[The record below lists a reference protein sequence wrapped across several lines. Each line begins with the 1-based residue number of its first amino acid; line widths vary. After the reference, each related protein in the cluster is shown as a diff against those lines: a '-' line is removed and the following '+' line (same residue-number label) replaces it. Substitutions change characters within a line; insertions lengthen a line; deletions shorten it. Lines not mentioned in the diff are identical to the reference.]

1 MPTIYTHINANK
13 RRPWILMGICAIFLF
28 GIGFFLDQA
37 YGHGSWGWTIVAL
50 IYAVI
55 SALIGYFKGDK
66 IALWTSGAVPVTKE
80 QNAYV
85 VRMAENLAITT
96 GLPAPKVYIIPD
108 EDINAFATGR
118 DPQHASIA
126 VTQGAID
133 KLANEELE
141 GVMAHEISHIG
152 NYDIRYMTLVIV
164 LVGTIIVLSDMFWR
178 VRFGRS
184 FGRSSGRSGGGAA
197 IMVLGLVLL
206 ILAPLFAELIKLAVS
221 RKREYLADA
230 SGALL
235 TRYPEGLARAL
246 EKIRDQGARIE
257 RATKS
262 TAHLYI
268 ANPMGSGFSKFFST
282 HPPIDDRISR
292 LRQMGNITQ

>member
-13 RRPWILMGICAIFLF
+13 RRSWFLMGLCIAVLF
-28 GIGFFLDQA
+28 GIGYFLDQV
-37 YGHGSWGWTIVAL
+37 YGNGTWGWTIVAL
-50 IYAVI
+50 IYATI
-55 SALIGYFKGDK
+55 STLIGYYKGDK

-80 QNAYV
+80 QNPYL
-85 VRMAENLAITT
+85 VRMVENLAITT
-96 GLPAPKVYIIPD
+96 GLPVPHIYIIPD

-118 DPQHASIA
+118 DPKHASIA

-141 GVMAHEISHIG
+141 GVIAHEISHIG

-164 LVGTIIVLSDMFWR
+164 IVGTIIVLSDMFWR

-184 FGRSSGRSGGGAA
+184 FGRSNDRSGAGA
-197 IMVLGLVLL
+197 IMMLAGILLL

-268 ANPMGSGFSKFFST
+268 ANPMGTGFSKFFST
-282 HPPIDDRISR
+282 HPPIDDRINR
-292 LRQMGNITQ
+292 LRQMGNVNA